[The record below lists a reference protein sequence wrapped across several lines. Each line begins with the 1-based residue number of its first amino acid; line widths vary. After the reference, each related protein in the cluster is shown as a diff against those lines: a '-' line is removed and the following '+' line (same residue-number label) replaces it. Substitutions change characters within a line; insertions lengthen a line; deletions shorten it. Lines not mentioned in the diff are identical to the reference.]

1 MPRNTGRVA
10 AVRGGVLDVR
20 FEDALPSIR
29 NQLRTPEG
37 HEPRVIVEVL
47 HHITREL
54 VRCVALTPTEG
65 LTRGATMVDTGR
77 PITIPLDES
86 ILGRMIN
93 VFGEPIDK
101 GEPLG
106 GRSTPIYQ
114 EPVPLSE
121 QETGRDVYE
130 TGIKAID

>member
-1 MPRNTGRVA
+1 MPQNAGQVA
-10 AVRGGVLDVR
+10 AVRGSVIDAR
-20 FEDALPSIR
+20 FDHALPAIR
-29 NQLRTPEG
+29 TKLRTPPG
-37 HEPRVIVEVL
+37 QEPRVIVEVL
-47 HHITREL
+47 QHL
-54 VRCVALTPTEG
+54 GGGLARCVALTATEG
-65 LTRGATMVDTGR
+65 LRRGDELEDTGR

-106 GRSTPIYQ
+106 GRPTPIYQ
-114 EPVPLSE
+114 QPVPLRE